1 MATKNNE
8 EPIKAPDENTASKAK
23 TTRPRKPAAVSET
36 LNSDDTVGA
45 VAKKARKTAKKV
57 AVAVTETV
65 REIAEKVGR
74 KASSGTKKATTAAK
88 KPARATRST
97 RASAMAPGTTDK
109 DVADTIL
116 DLSSSAMP
124 NEQTIADEAATD
136 VKQHFFHDQHI
147 HAGPPPPQAPRD
159 LPDEYG
165 DTKLVLL
172 VRDPE
177 WVYAYWELSQDTRR
191 HFQLPD
197 NGSEKNLVLRL
208 FKISGRN
215 WPDEPAHYFFD
226 IEVGSGARSWYVQLP
241 EANENWCAEIGLFD
255 EQSIFV
261 TVCRSNVINTPRNS
275 ISDHVDSEWMT
286 VEESFEK
293 ITRLS
298 SENLEMRLRGD
309 STLASES
316 ILRTI
321 QRQLTG
327 VLHGE
332 KAAMSSALFSSESAL
347 PTPNKDFWLHVDTE
361 VILYGA
367 TEPDA
372 KVTVQGQPIN
382 LNSDGTFSIR
392 FAFPNGEQEL
402 QVKAVKSSND
412 MEETITPIVSRTTR

>member
-1 MATKNNE
+1 MATKDNE
-8 EPIKAPDENTASKAK
+8 EPLGASDENSTSKAK
-23 TTRPRKPAAVSET
+23 ITRPRKSPAASKSLIKEET
-36 LNSDDTVGA
+36 VEA

-57 AVAVTETV
+57 AVAVSETV

-74 KASSGTKKATTAAK
+74 KASSGTKKTTTTAK
-88 KPARATRST
+88 KPARPTRST

-109 DVADTIL
+109 EVADTIL
-116 DLSSSAMP
+116 ELSSSAMP
-124 NEQTIADEAATD
+124 NEEAIPDEAATD
-136 VKQHFFHDQHI
+136 VKQHFFHDQHL

-177 WVYAYWELSQDTRR
+177 WVYAYWEFSEDTRR

-197 NGSEKNLVLRL
+197 NGQKKNLVLRL
-208 FKISGRN
+208 FKISERN
-215 WPDEPAHYFFD
+215 WPNEPAHYFFD
-226 IEVGSGARSWYVQLP
+226 VEVGSGTRSWYVQLP
-241 EANENWCAEIGLFD
+241 EANENWCAELGLFD
-255 EQSIFV
+255 EQSNFV
-261 TVCRSNVINTPRNS
+261 TVCRSNVITTPRNS

-309 STLASES
+309 SSLASES

-332 KAAMSSALFSSESAL
+332 KSAMSSGLFSSESAL
-347 PTPNKDFWLHVDTE
+347 PTSNKDFWLHVDTE

-372 KVTVQGQPIN
+372 KVTVQGQPIT
-382 LNSDGTFSIR
+382 LNTDGTFSIR

-402 QVKAVKSSND
+402 EVRAVKSSSD